1 MLPFFIPPVKKNISE
16 RSLFPIVSADVLL
29 ASRQCKTIIKD
40 IRQTVDI
47 SDEYFDILYQSLI
60 NSFVEF
66 VQLLPANNE
75 APLGGLMNRGLLRA
89 SFALQ
94 QQKNEDEDNQPDP
107 LLVYTLFSCA
117 LLFDVGFVTNDRT
130 VMISE
135 KDGTFIKEW
144 LPNKG
149 KMQQSDGDYY
159 RVRYGGGMS
168 SGLSRHVTPLFAQ
181 QLMPLAGFNWIAQE
195 PDALN
200 SWITILNNEQELTN
214 DLNLHLNYANK
225 KIIDE
230 PTEDF
235 FSAINIKVPEPEE
248 TALGEDFLEWLKNGI
263 DTETISINTY
273 DSDIH
278 EIENGLF
285 LETPEIINKFC
296 AQSQKNPT
304 VEAVFTQLKKIGFI
318 NLDETNGEL
327 ATYTYNYEAINE
339 LKPTPVMRWLD
350 AQKQEM
356 DSKQQTNKQIINNQ
370 PAPNLALNQIPP
382 EQHKKHL
389 IRSGVKVF
397 MPCFIFFLLAK
408 RLHLSMRENL
418 TLVKRAKEKLK
429 KKLRILK
436 RLKLRHQRFKELVKE
451 IEEAA
456 LLKMNLNKETLDVA
470 SKEFK
475 KWLKK
480 LQTPFYDQ

>member
-1 MLPFFIPPVKKNISE
+1 MLPFFILPIKKKINE
-16 RSLFPIVSADVLL
+16 RSLFPIVSADILL
-29 ASRQCKTIIKD
+29 ASNQRKTIIKD

-47 SDEYFDILYQSLI
+47 SDEHFDTLYQSLI
-60 NSFVEF
+60 NSFIEF

-75 APLGGLMNRGLLRA
+75 APLGSLMDRGLLRT

-94 QQKNEDEDNQPDP
+94 QQKNEDEDHEPDP

-130 VMISE
+130 VIISE

-159 RVRYGGGMS
+159 RVRYGGGMPS
-168 SGLSRHVTPLFAQ
+168 VLSRRVTPLFAQ
-181 QLMPLAGFNWIAQE
+181 QLMPLAGFNWIAQDL
-195 PDALN
+195 DAFN
-200 SWITILNNEQELTN
+200 AWTAILNNEKKLAN
-214 DLNLHLNYANK
+214 DLNLYFDYANK
-225 KIIDE
+225 KIADE
-230 PTEDF
+230 PAEEF
-235 FSAINIKVPEPEE
+235 FSAINIKVLEPEE
-248 TALGEDFLEWLKNGI
+248 TALGEDFLEWLKDGL

-278 EIENGLF
+278 VIENGLF

-296 AQSQKNPT
+296 AQSQKNPM
-304 VEAVFTQLKKIGFI
+304 VDAVFTQLKKIGFI
-318 NLDETNGEL
+318 NLDETNEKL
-327 ATYTYNYEAINE
+327 ATYTYNYATINE
-339 LKPTPVMRWLD
+339 LKL
-350 AQKQEM
+350 
-356 DSKQQTNKQIINNQ
+356 I
-370 PAPNLALNQIPP
+370 P

-389 IRSGVKVF
+389 IRNGIKVL

-408 RLHLSMRENL
+408 RFHLSLGKDLNFL
-418 TLVKRAKEKLK
+418 KRTKEKLK
-429 KKLRILK
+429 KKLKILE
-436 RLKLRHQRFKELVKE
+436 RLKLRHRRFKELVKE

-480 LQTPFYDQ
+480 LQTPSYGE